1 MKQPTAPIYP
11 ELPSEDGQNYR
22 LQKIS
27 EIEKQLIRET
37 DVRKALY
44 KKYNRAINFTDSI
57 DTTLISASVIMAGIG
72 LAVPVMLPLEIA
84 AIVCGCMGAC
94 VKLVR
99 RKLMSKAQKHY
110 EIKTIGESK
119 LNSVKNLFSKALAD
133 GQISAEEFQLVLCAL
148 DRYNDLKDKTRTKQ
162 SGIGE
167 QEKKKLIE
175 EGRAQALALF
185 RKKKKNKRHIILF
198 SKFVFANDPPPKYKK
213 NVLLCVSRLQHSII
227 KNQIV
232 CVILLSGVVLA
243 WFQSKGSK
251 CKNVFTFTYLSL
263 CCFFF

>member
-11 ELPSEDGQNYR
+11 DLPSEDGQNYR

-27 EIEKQLIRET
+27 EIEKQLIKER

-72 LAVPVMLPLEIA
+72 LAVPAMLPLEIA
-84 AIVCGCMGAC
+84 AIICGCMGAC

-119 LNSVKNLFSKALAD
+119 LNSIKNLISKALND
-133 GQISAEEFQLVLCAL
+133 GQISTEEFQLVLCEL

-162 SGIGE
+162 SGLSE
-167 QEKKKLIE
+167 QQKKE
-175 EGRAQALALF
+175 VNRR
-185 RKKKKNKRHIILF
+185 RKVTGTGNSQKKDKRHIILF
-198 SKFVFANDPPPKYKK
+198 SKFVFVNDPPPKYQ
-213 NVLLCVSRLQHSII
+213 NTSYYI
-227 KNQIV
+227 
-232 CVILLSGVVLA
+232 
-243 WFQSKGSK
+243 
-251 CKNVFTFTYLSL
+251 
-263 CCFFF
+263 

>member
-11 ELPSEDGQNYR
+11 DLPSEDGQNYR

-27 EIEKQLIRET
+27 EIEKQLIKER

-44 KKYNRAINFTDSI
+44 KKYNRAIYFTDSI

-72 LAVPVMLPLEIA
+72 LAVPAMLPLEIV

-119 LNSVKNLFSKALAD
+119 LNSVKNLISKALND
-133 GQISAEEFQLVLCAL
+133 GQISTEEFQLVLCEL
-148 DRYNDLKDKTRTKQ
+148 DRYNDLKDKTHTKQ
-162 SGIGE
+162 SGLSE
-167 QEKKKLIE
+167 QEKKLIE
-175 EGRAQALALF
+175 EGKSQALALF
-185 RKKKKNKRHIILF
+185 KKKDKRHIILF
-198 SKFVFANDPPPKYKK
+198 SKFVFVNDPPPKYQNTK
-213 NVLLCVSRLQHSII
+213 N
-227 KNQIV
+227 
-232 CVILLSGVVLA
+232 
-243 WFQSKGSK
+243 
-251 CKNVFTFTYLSL
+251 
-263 CCFFF
+263 